1 MTFNQFVT
9 HVHKLTVQAATS
21 IQQPLKYTPDITT
34 PNPINVYKQKNTKH
48 NVYKQKTQND
58 NNRKDKQTR

>member
-9 HVHKLTVQAATS
+9 HVHKLTAQAATS
-21 IQQPLKYTPDITT
+21 IQQPLEYTPNITT
-34 PNPINVYKQKNTKH
+34 PNPI